1 MTAVIQLVT
10 SPHDIQQ
17 EIIQEFQFLGGD
29 REVMLQYLI
38 ELGEKL
44 PPFPAAE
51 KTEQNKIPGCMSTVW
66 LSCNLEGGKL
76 YFQAD
81 SNTAI
86 TKGLIS
92 LLIRVLSGQSIST
105 ILRTEL
111 YFLGKLGM
119 SQLIGSQRASGLASM
134 IQYIRKLAT
143 VQQTLVTVH
152 TNNDS
157 TSSHEALRAQ
167 VIGAIQ
173 QVHDPEIPVNIY
185 ELGLIYEVNIYPV
198 NNVHILMTLTSPNCP
213 AAELIPSQVKANI
226 SAIEGVNEVQVE
238 ITFDPP
244 YSTDRM
250 SEAAKL
256 ELGFL

>member
-1 MTAVIQLVT
+1 MTTTTFLL
-10 SPHDIQQ
+10 SPHDIQN
-17 EIIQEFQFLGGD
+17 EIIQEFQFLEGN
-29 REVMLQYLI
+29 REAMLHYLM

-44 PPFPAAE
+44 PPFPDTD
-51 KTEQNKIPGCMSTVW
+51 KTEQNKIQGCMSTVW
-66 LSCNLEGGKL
+66 LSCKPQGDKL

-92 LLIRVLSGQSIST
+92 LLVRVLSGQSIST
-105 ILRTEL
+105 ILHTDL
-111 YFLGKLGM
+111 YFLEQIGM
-119 SQLIGSQRASGLASM
+119 NQLIGSQRSSGLASM
-134 IQYIRKLAT
+134 IQQIRKLAT
-143 VQQTLVTVH
+143 VQQTLVASH
-152 TNNDS
+152 TRDS
-157 TSSHEALRAQ
+157 SIGSHEALRAQ
-167 VIGAIQ
+167 IIEAIK

-213 AAELIPSQVKANI
+213 AAEFIPSQVESNI
-226 SAIEGVNEVQVE
+226 RAIEGVNEVQVE
-238 ITFDPP
+238 ITFEPP

>member
-1 MTAVIQLVT
+1 MATTNSLL
-10 SPHDIQQ
+10 SPHAIQS
-17 EIIQEFQFLGGD
+17 ELIQEFRFLEGD
-29 REVMLQYLI
+29 REAMLQYLI

-44 PPFPAAE
+44 PALPDTD
-51 KTEQNKIPGCMSTVW
+51 KTEQNKIQGCMSTVW
-66 LSCNLEGGKL
+66 LSCKPAGDKL

-92 LLIRVLSGQSIST
+92 LLIRVLSGQSIAT
-105 ILRTEL
+105 ILHTDL
-111 YFLGKLGM
+111 YFLEQIGM
-119 SQLIGSQRASGLASM
+119 DQLIGSQRSSGLASM
-134 IQYIRKLAT
+134 IQQIRKLAK
-143 VQQTLVTVH
+143 QQQDLIAAPI
-152 TNNDS
+152 NNS
-157 TSSHEALRAQ
+157 MISQEILKAQ
-167 VIGAIQ
+167 VIEAIK

-185 ELGLIYEVNIYPV
+185 ELGLIYEINIYPV

-213 AAELIPSQVKANI
+213 AAEVIPNQVETNI
-226 SAIEGVNEVQVE
+226 SALEGVNEVQVE

-244 YSTDRM
+244 YSTERM

>member
-1 MTAVIQLVT
+1 MTAITSLL
-10 SPHDIQQ
+10 SPHDIQN
-17 EIIQEFQFLGGD
+17 EIIQEFQFLEGD
-29 REVMLQYLI
+29 REAMLHYLM

-44 PPFPAAE
+44 PPFPTTD
-51 KTEQNKIPGCMSTVW
+51 KTEQNKIQGCMSTVW
-66 LSCNLEGGKL
+66 LSCKPEGDKL

-92 LLIRVLSGQSIST
+92 LLIRVLSGQSIVT
-105 ILRTEL
+105 ILHTDL
-111 YFLGKLGM
+111 YFLEKIGM
-119 SQLIGSQRASGLASM
+119 NQLIGSQRSSGLASM
-134 IQYIRKLAT
+134 IQQIRKLAT
-143 VQQTLVTVH
+143 AQQTLSASH
-152 TNNDS
+152 TRDS
-157 TSSHEALRAQ
+157 SIGSHEVLKAQ
-167 VIGAIQ
+167 VIEAIK

-198 NNVHILMTLTSPNCP
+198 NNVHVLMTLTSPNCP
-213 AAELIPSQVKANI
+213 AAEFIPSQVESNI

>member
-1 MTAVIQLVT
+1 MTATTSLLTPHAIQDEL
-10 SPHDIQQ
+10 
-17 EIIQEFQFLGGD
+17 IQEFRFLEGD
-29 REVMLQYLI
+29 REAMLHYLI

-44 PPFPAAE
+44 PPLPAAD
-51 KTEQNKIPGCMSTVW
+51 KTEQNKIEGCMSTVW
-66 LSCNLEGGKL
+66 LSSKL
-76 YFQAD
+76 VGDKLSFQAD

-105 ILRTEL
+105 ILHTEL
-111 YFLGKLGM
+111 YFLEQIGM
-119 SQLIGSQRASGLASM
+119 SQLIGSQRSSGLASM
-134 IQYIRKLAT
+134 IQQIRKLAEAHQSLAT
-143 VQQTLVTVH
+143 TPYKAI
-152 TNNDS
+152 
-157 TSSHEALRAQ
+157 TSSQDSLQAQ
-167 VIGAIQ
+167 VIESIK

-185 ELGLIYEVNIYPV
+185 ELGLIYEVNIYPG

-213 AAELIPSQVKANI
+213 AAESIPSQVATNI
-226 SAIEGVNEVQVE
+226 RAVAGVNEVQVD

-244 YSTDRM
+244 YSTERM

>member
-1 MTAVIQLVT
+1 MIATTSVL
-10 SPHDIQQ
+10 SPHETQNQ
-17 EIIQEFQFLGGD
+17 IIQEFQFLGGD
-29 REVMLQYLI
+29 REAMLHYLM

-44 PPFPAAE
+44 PPFPATD
-51 KTEQNKIPGCMSTVW
+51 KTEQNKIQGCMSTVW
-66 LSCNLEGGKL
+66 LSCKPAGDKL

-92 LLIRVLSGQSIST
+92 LLIRVLSGQSIAT
-105 ILRTEL
+105 ILHTDL
-111 YFLGKLGM
+111 YFLDQIGM
-119 SQLIGSQRASGLASM
+119 NQLIGSQRSSGLASM
-134 IQYIRKLAT
+134 IQQIRKLAT
-143 VQQTLVTVH
+143 AQQALVPAPTI
-152 TNNDS
+152 DS
-157 TSSHEALRAQ
+157 SMSSQEALKAQ
-167 VIGAIQ
+167 VIEAIK

-185 ELGLIYEVNIYPV
+185 ELGLIYEVSIYPV

-213 AAELIPSQVKANI
+213 AAEFIPSQVETNI
-226 SAIEGVNEVQVE
+226 RAIEGVNEVQVE